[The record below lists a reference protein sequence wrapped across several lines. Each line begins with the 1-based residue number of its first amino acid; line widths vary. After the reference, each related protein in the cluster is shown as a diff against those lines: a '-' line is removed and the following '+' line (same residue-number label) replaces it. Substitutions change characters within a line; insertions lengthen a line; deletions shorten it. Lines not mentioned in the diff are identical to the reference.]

1 MHPVYLA
8 APKDSPFM
16 LGEKTKYVAIIKD
29 KAVILNNKKYNSKND
44 AYSLTFKI
52 GASNAVVLKKCIN
65 EKLSIYKVETP
76 SKFIDLLGS
85 EFDIK
90 EQQELNQENNV
101 QVTTSK
107 LTLEDEQLIEA
118 SQSHLPT
125 SRPRPNSL
133 RYENVSGS
141 YLRKT
146 LSLHDPVRENSL
158 DIQQPD
164 IPSDLSSSRNSIHNQ
179 DSLDAEQDQLI
190 ERAPKIY
197 SFFTEK
203 AKNTPLSHIKSHGLN
218 IQKGYFNGGVKSKI
232 LLDITQLAEQIKSNS
247 NEIGNESS
255 NEQIQALKQKV
266 SMLNEKINDKQNL
279 EILSRYRGF
288 SAFKC
293 FATLW
298 GGGRVKS
305 IEYVEQLQEQVAS
318 LLKEITPLRPTV

>member
-8 APKDSPFM
+8 TLKDSPFI

-29 KAVILNNKKYNSKND
+29 KAVILNNKKYNSKDD

-52 GASNAVVLKKCIN
+52 GASNAEVLKKCIN

-76 SKFIDLLGS
+76 SKFIDLLGG

-101 QVTTSK
+101 QVTTPK
-107 LTLEDEQLIEA
+107 LTRDEEQLIEA

-133 RYENVSGS
+133 RYESVSGA

-146 LSLHDPVRENSL
+146 LSLHDPVGENSL

-164 IPSDLSSSRNSIHNQ
+164 ISSDLSSSNSIHNQ
-179 DSLDAEQDQLI
+179 DSLEAERDQLI
-190 ERAPKIY
+190 ESAQKIY

-203 AKNTPLSHIKSHGLN
+203 EKNTHLSHIKSHGLN
-218 IQKGYFNGGVKSKI
+218 IQKGYFNGGVKAKI

-255 NEQIQALKQKV
+255 NEQIQALKQNV
-266 SMLNEKINDKQNL
+266 LMLNEKINDKQNL

-288 SAFKC
+288 SPFKC

-305 IEYVEQLQEQVAS
+305 IEYVEQLRGQIAS
-318 LLKEITPLRPTV
+318 LIKEATPLRPTV